1 MLCTEVP
8 RSTSERESSDR
19 AEATLLVRPAM
30 EKKRS
35 VGQRKGVRGTRAQ
48 PPDS

>member
-1 MLCTEVP
+1 MSLCTEDP
-8 RSTSERESSDR
+8 RSTSERESSER

-35 VGQRKGVRGTRAQ
+35 VGQDRGG
-48 PPDS
+48 